1 VPHLVQVSV
10 MISEENEDPI
20 LVENTNGSYVA
31 MFDPLDGSSNI
42 DVNISIGTFQAS
54 AATYTARYNLWNSAQ
69 E

>member
-1 VPHLVQVSV
+1 

-54 AATYTARYNLWNSAQ
+54 AAIHTARYNLWNSAQ